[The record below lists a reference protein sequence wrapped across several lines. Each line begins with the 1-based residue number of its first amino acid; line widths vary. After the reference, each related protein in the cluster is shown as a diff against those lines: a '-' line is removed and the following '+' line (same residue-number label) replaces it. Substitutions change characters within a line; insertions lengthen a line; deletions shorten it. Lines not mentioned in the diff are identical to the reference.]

1 MGHIFIS
8 YSRQDQDL
16 ADKIIRVL
24 AKTGAKVWIDREGIA
39 GGVKWRREIVEA
51 IDVSDALLLALSP
64 NFVKSDN
71 VRRELDLAEVVF
83 NEIFRLRV
91 SPRNCG

>member
-24 AKTGAKVWIDREGIA
+24 AKAGAKVWIDREGIA

-51 IDVSDALLLALSP
+51 VPVPKLCKIGQRAKGIGSD
-64 NFVKSDN
+64 
-71 VRRELDLAEVVF
+71 
-83 NEIFRLRV
+83 
-91 SPRNCG
+91 